1 MKKNGILNSSLAKLV
16 DDLGHTDQVCIGDLG
31 LPVPNHVQKIDLAVI
46 PGKPS
51 FQELIDVYLENV
63 VVEKIILAEEIKT
76 VNPAQLET
84 LLAKLGKEVQ
94 IEFVSH
100 DELKQLNRSVKAI
113 IRTGENTPYS
123 NVILQSGVTI

>member
-1 MKKNGILNSSLAKLV
+1 M
-16 DDLGHTDQVCIGDLG
+16 
-31 LPVPNHVQKIDLAVI
+31 AVI